1 MNYED
6 LVRTLRYHHLVMSEN
21 VYLSVVFGAAAPNIL
36 LLYPE
41 IVLFLELCDRRKQWR
56 RIKSRPVVELGV
68 MNCRSVDN
76 KLDYMLDHCN
86 DNKLDIVA
94 LTETWISNDPS
105 KSNRVVIE
113 CAERGYTLHQIP
125 RSSGRR
131 GGGVGVMLNNSIKLI
146 IIIIINFFIRT
157 Y

>member
-1 MNYED
+1 MKVSIANES
-6 LVRTLRYHHLVMSEN
+6 TPIIS
-21 VYLSVVFGAAAPNIL
+21 APNDHK
-36 LLYPE
+36 PSGDCVVPRTVRQKE
-41 IVLFLELCDRRKQWR
+41 AVEEKSA

-76 KLDYMLDHCN
+76 KLDYIFDHCN

-113 CAERGYTLHQIP
+113 CAKRGYTLKTIVLKI
-125 RSSGRR
+125 STIK
-131 GGGVGVMLNNSIKLI
+131 VLNNFSTISANIVLV
-146 IIIIINFFIRT
+146 
-157 Y
+157 